1 MSAFTGAEARHGH
14 RQDMLRRKAHEL
26 GGPMA
31 DQQGQGGVQSAGDAH
46 HRPVDAGVGEAGSQ
60 RMALQF
66 KPLPEGT
73 ALGLRLHGQ
82 VGGGG
87 EAAQRIVVG
96 HSREAE
102 GGRGKPSRCGAAAAD
117 DVQVDVVAE
126 GGGLAELRLNAH
138 RFTGFG
144 NDGKAPVAEWVRA
157 VRPGAAAEDGG
168 TAQLPAQDAEGL
180 FRPIGTAH
188 PGRLVAGQ
196 QQAVTVPGKGAV
208 PQGLAGIAAG
218 QHPQPGAAGLKGGG
232 GRQEPLG
239 KRPLRHRGRQHITQH
254 GPLADSCHGG
264 NGHPAQRN
272 RQPHKQK

>member
-1 MSAFTGAEARHGH
+1 
-14 RQDMLRRKAHEL
+14 
-26 GGPMA
+26 
-31 DQQGQGGVQSAGDAH
+31 
-46 HRPVDAGVGEAGSQ
+46 
-60 RMALQF
+60 MALQF
-66 KPLPEGT
+66 KPLPEGA

-82 VGGGG
+82 IGGGG

-102 GGRGKPSRCGAAAAD
+102 GGRGKPGRCGADAAD

-168 TAQLPAQDAEGL
+168 TAQFPAQDAEGL

-218 QHPQPGAAGLKGGG
+218 STRSRAPPASKVAEAGRNPSGSGPSGTEGGS
-232 GRQEPLG
+232 
-239 KRPLRHRGRQHITQH
+239 T
-254 GPLADSCHGG
+254 
-264 NGHPAQRN
+264 
-272 RQPHKQK
+272 